1 MNAWGEW
8 EGQVVNGEF
17 HLQKYLGGSDQ
28 SAVFLTQLPGQ
39 QPQQAAIKL
48 IPADPTNAE
57 LWLSQWEPAKSL
69 SHPNLIRLYR
79 TGRCQL
85 GDTNLIFVVM
95 EYAEENLGQIIP
107 DRPLT
112 PAETRE
118 MLEPTLDALAY
129 LHGRG
134 LVHGR
139 LKPAD
144 IMAINDRLALASDH
158 ICRAGDSIPGLG
170 RPDAY
175 SSPESNNG
183 VASPA
188 ADVWSLGVTLV
199 EVLTQHPPSQNQN
212 DGDPV
217 LPANLPAP
225 FLEIVRGC
233 LRRDPGS
240 RLTIAGIKAHLHPPA
255 PLPPKPATQQLA
267 PVRPRVVMPAIVA
280 AIVVAVL
287 LAGWG
292 LFHRNHSEGSKGQT
306 APQTT
311 AEQKPNPPA
320 NIAPVA
326 SGSKS
331 KPSPVASARSAKPS
345 TPQPAAPPTT
355 PNQPSARNQV
365 IHQVLPDVAQTA
377 RDTIQGTIRV
387 SVKVQVDP
395 SGNVTGSELDS
406 AGPSKYFARLAL
418 QAAQGWKFVP
428 EAQAASREFILSFE
442 FRNNETK
449 ASAAHVSH

>member
-1 MNAWGEW
+1 M
-8 EGQVVNGEF
+8 
-17 HLQKYLGGSDQ
+17 
-28 SAVFLTQLPGQ
+28 FLTQLPEQ

-48 IPADPTNAE
+48 ISADATEGE
-57 LWLSQWEPAKSL
+57 LWLSRWELTESL
-69 SHPNLIRLYR
+69 SHPNLIRLHR
-79 TGRCQL
+79 TGRCQVGGTDL
-85 GDTNLIFVVM
+85 VFAVM

-107 DRPLT
+107 GRQLT
-112 PAETRE
+112 LAETRE

-129 LHGRG
+129 LHGQG

-139 LKPAD
+139 LKPAN

-158 ICRAGDSIPGLG
+158 ICRAGDSIPALAK
-170 RPDAY
+170 PDVY
-175 SSPESNNG
+175 SPPESTNG

-199 EVLTQHPPSQNQN
+199 EVLTQYPPSRNPN

-217 LPANLPAP
+217 LAAGLPAP
-225 FLEIVRGC
+225 FMEIVRGC
-233 LRRDPGS
+233 LRRDPAS
-240 RLTIAGIKAHLHPPA
+240 RWTIADIKVHLHPPS
-255 PLPPKPATQQLA
+255 PLPPKPVTLQPTA
-267 PVRPRVVMPAIVA
+267 VRPRVVMPAIVT
-280 AIVVAVL
+280 AIVVTVL

-292 LFHRNHSEGSKGQT
+292 LFHGNHSEGSKGQ
-306 APQTT
+306 AVPQTT

-345 TPQPAAPPTT
+345 SPQPAAPPTASSHSIAK
-355 PNQPSARNQV
+355 NEV
-365 IHQVLPDVAQTA
+365 VHQVLPDVPETA

-428 EAQAASREFILSFE
+428 EAQAASREFILRFE
-442 FRNNETK
+442 FTNNETK
-449 ASAAHVSH
+449 SSAARVSH